1 MRGVGSPTE
10 AIPWVDGYQIC
21 LPSSERAPTY
31 RPILKCLI
39 EAIFDT
45 FLMAYINGLAAQK
58 SYSARR
64 ARAEDTEVGGVY
76 VPRRSTNYW
85 DEAYTRAQNAL
96 AQLRFAHGHRLIN
109 KAEADNLAFH
119 GRDLLTQS
127 AMSIPL
133 PDMDWS
139 LLDGWDEA
147 EDALIGVY

>member
-1 MRGVGSPTE
+1 MRGVGSPIE
-10 AIPWVDGYQIC
+10 AIPWVDGYQIF
-21 LPSSERAPTY
+21 LPSFERAPTY

-58 SYSARR
+58 SYSAWR
-64 ARAEDTEVGGVY
+64 ARAEDTEVGGMY

-109 KAEADNLAFH
+109 MEADNLAFH
-119 GRDLLTQS
+119 GLDLT
-127 AMSIPL
+127 
-133 PDMDWS
+133 
-139 LLDGWDEA
+139 
-147 EDALIGVY
+147 